1 MIVFFLHSSKCRQ
14 IISSG
19 RKKTNTD
26 RKVNVTVVLPLK
38 NVSSEGYNH
47 TCVYW
52 NFSANEGAGGWQ
64 TEGCVVTLNLGGVL
78 ECQCD
83 HLTNFAVLLV
93 SYAGVSV

>member
-1 MIVFFLHSSKCRQ
+1 M
-14 IISSG
+14 
-19 RKKTNTD
+19 TNTD

-52 NFSANEGAGGWQ
+52 NFSANEGAGGWH
-64 TEGCVVTLNLGGVL
+64 TEGCVMTSVMTSHRGGVAV
-78 ECQCD
+78 CQCD

-93 SYAGVSV
+93 SCLDL